1 VCHDGVVMM
10 RRGCRRRR
18 HDVQVHR
25 DACKRQG
32 LGGRRNYSQE
42 RERERESCGLRMCL
56 EKRCIQKVKSNNYDV
71 IICHRRVDA
80 AAVKLH
86 GDDLTENEIRVELDL
101 RRNQNYAVAR
111 SGSDV
116 TNAHDRL
123 QKTKR
128 GSSHVLSGLDVGM
141 IITITNG

>member
-1 VCHDGVVMM
+1 MFRKAVYT
-10 RRGCRRRR
+10 
-18 HDVQVHR
+18 
-25 DACKRQG
+25 K
-32 LGGRRNYSQE
+32 S
-42 RERERESCGLRMCL
+42 
-56 EKRCIQKVKSNNYDV
+56 KKSNNYDV

-141 IITITNG
+141 IITVTNG